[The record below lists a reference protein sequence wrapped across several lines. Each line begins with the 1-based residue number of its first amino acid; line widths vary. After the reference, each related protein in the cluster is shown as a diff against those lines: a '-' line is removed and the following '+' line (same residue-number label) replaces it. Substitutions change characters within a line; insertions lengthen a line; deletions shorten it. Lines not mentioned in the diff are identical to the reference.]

1 MHFDSM
7 EHIVQETV
15 KQMFLDKLPEGS
27 GATEAMNWTS
37 LNTTII
43 HSKE

>member
-7 EHIVQETV
+7 EHLAQDTV
-15 KQMFLDKLPEGS
+15 KQMFLGKLPEES
-27 GATEAMNWTS
+27 GAMKAMNWTS